1 MKINRTLL
9 LPVIFLVTII
19 SLSFYAFN
27 QIITRTTLREAEVEK
42 RVESLFN
49 GEVKDVTKTNEQY
62 KVTFSKNDFLY
73 EVSVD
78 EVAGTFSNIEL
89 IKKGNEE
96 KAEKDQVPSEEEK
109 SAVEQKIESEGE
121 KTEKEQNNTEPPEV
135 EEIEEQPKKDE
146 PEAVKLLTKQQVI
159 QIARSKF
166 NGEVDELEFV
176 WTNDGGYYNVD
187 MENEEDEVILQVHAL
202 TGEIL
207 TITYDD

>member
-1 MKINRTLL
+1 MNINRTLF
-9 LPVIFLVTII
+9 LPVIFVISII

-27 QIITRTTLREAEVEK
+27 QIITRTTLGEQEVKK

-49 GEVKDVTKTNEQY
+49 GEVKDVTKKNEQY

-78 EVAGTFSNIEL
+78 EVAGTFSNIDL
-89 IKKGNEE
+89 IKKGKEE
-96 KAEKDQVPSEEEK
+96 KAEKDQVPSGEEK
-109 SAVEQKIESEGE
+109 SAVEQKIEPEGE
-121 KTEKEQNNTEPPEV
+121 QTEKEQNNADRQEV

-146 PEAVKLLTKQQVI
+146 PEAVKRLTKQQVI

-166 NGEVDELEFV
+166 NGEVDEIEFV